1 MQFSRDKD
9 GAPLAVAEGK
19 EEEQAL
25 ANFLQGDVQDD
36 DIIGKE
42 LLDMADEVARGA
54 LGRYEFNGN
63 VHELILSDDEAI
75 IRNSLDDKDD
85 TEQRIPLADFR
96 RALSGWLTFIG

>member
-1 MQFSRDKD
+1 MQFSRDKH

-19 EEEQAL
+19 DEEQAL
-25 ANFLQGDVQDD
+25 ANFLQSDVQDD
-36 DIIGKE
+36 NIIARE

-63 VHELILSDDEAI
+63 AHELTMKHDEAV
-75 IRNSLDDKDD
+75 IRNSMDDKDD